1 MRATCLTL
9 CVLLGCSISPEGGT
23 SLGGVGSAEGG
34 AAEGEASSAAASGES
49 DGGSTAMGDDE
60 SSEGASTIAPSDSSG
75 GAVESSGAVDE
86 GDASSSEVGGDV
98 PPLHDY
104 YQACT
109 TDAEC
114 ASDPGLAC
122 LKADQNGA
130 QGFCSPSCGTMG
142 ASPPDPQLCP
152 PAPDGVSASVVCVDG
167 FIRNCALSCVGDGD
181 CPGGTACLPAN
192 NGGGPF
198 CFGT

>member
-9 CVLLGCSISPEGGT
+9 CVLLGCSVSPEGGT
-23 SLGGVGSAEGG
+23 SLGGGGSAEVGG
-34 AAEGEASSAAASGES
+34 AQGESDPASSEA

-60 SSEGASTIAPSDSSG
+60 SSEGGGTITPSDSSS
-75 GAVESSGAVDE
+75 GAVESSE
-86 GDASSSEVGGDV
+86 GDTSSSEVGGDV
-98 PPLHDY
+98 PPSHDY
-104 YQACT
+104 YQPCT

-114 ASDPGLAC
+114 SSDPGLAC

-130 QGFCSPSCGTMG
+130 QGFCAATCGTMG

-152 PAPDGVSASVVCVDG
+152 PAPDGVSATVVCVEG

-181 CPGGTACLPAN
+181 CPGGTSCLPAN

-198 CFGT
+198 CFGS

>member
-9 CVLLGCSISPEGGT
+9 CMLLGCSISPEGGT
-23 SLGGVGSAEGG
+23 SLGGGSAEVGG
-34 AAEGEASSAAASGES
+34 AEGEASSNAASSEDEGGSSGEDESS
-49 DGGSTAMGDDE
+49 DGGG
-60 SSEGASTIAPSDSSG
+60 TITPSDSSS
-75 GAVESSGAVDE
+75 GAVESSGALDD

-130 QGFCSPSCGTMG
+130 QGFCSAACGTMG

-152 PAPDGVSASVVCVDG
+152 PAPAGVTATVVCVDG
-167 FIRNCALSCVGDGD
+167 FIRNCALSCVGDGE

-192 NGGGPF
+192 NGGGPY